1 MVKRL
6 LHAGRCPK
14 AICQNVPKSRIESHS
29 RRVVTGVKD
38 AHIQR
43 TSNGNEIQNQHA
55 VAVPFD
61 DAGRQAVASMTN
73 PAPCAPN
80 GVTPDEL
87 VTS

>member
-1 MVKRL
+1 MPVD
-6 LHAGRCPK
+6 AQK

-38 AHIQR
+38 AHIQHAPAMVTR
-43 TSNGNEIQNQHA
+43 FKTNA

-61 DAGRQAVASMTN
+61 DAGRQAVERMTN